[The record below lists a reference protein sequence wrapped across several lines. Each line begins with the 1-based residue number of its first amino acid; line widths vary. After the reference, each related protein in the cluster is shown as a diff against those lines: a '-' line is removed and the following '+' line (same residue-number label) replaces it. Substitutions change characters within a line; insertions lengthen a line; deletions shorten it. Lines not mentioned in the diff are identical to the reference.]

1 MALNNIDKIQSL
13 IYTEK
18 SNRSLSLGKY
28 IFRVSKDSNKK
39 EISSIISKLYNVKV
53 ESVNIINQKPKSKR
67 FRGFNGTKSGYK
79 KAVITIEKGKSIN
92 FE

>member
-18 SNRSLSLGKY
+18 SNRVLALGKY
-28 IFRVSKDSNKK
+28 VFKVSKNSNKK
-39 EISSIISKLYNVKV
+39 EISSVISKIYNVKV

-67 FRGFNGTKSGYK
+67 FKGFNGIKSGYK
-79 KAVITIEKGKSIN
+79 KAIITVEKGKSIN